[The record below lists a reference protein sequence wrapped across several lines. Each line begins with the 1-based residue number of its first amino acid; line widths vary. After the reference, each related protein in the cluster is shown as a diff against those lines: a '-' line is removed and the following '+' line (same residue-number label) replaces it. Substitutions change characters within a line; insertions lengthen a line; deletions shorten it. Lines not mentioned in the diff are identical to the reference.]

1 MLILEHD
8 VRGKGGGKTGY
19 VIAVALLPETSGLSI
34 LVITVAYLKS
44 NHLFAR
50 KSFNIIVL
58 VCCLS
63 FNIMECSAIWIIW
76 IETWH
81 FLALVKQYYW
91 DANSLFYLKLSL
103 CSYFV

>member
-1 MLILEHD
+1 MLVLEHD

-44 NHLFAR
+44 NHLFAC
-50 KSFNIIVL
+50 KSFNITVL

-63 FNIMECSAIWIIW
+63 FNIMRAGM
-76 IETWH
+76 
-81 FLALVKQYYW
+81 QR
-91 DANSLFYLKLSL
+91 DMDYLDRNMAFL
-103 CSYFV
+103 CSC